1 MHIIHRFILIAIVL
15 VLNNCTSALPTNVKA
30 INSVDANQYVGTW
43 YEIARMDNYF
53 ERGLT
58 QVTAKYEKLPD
69 GTIKVT
75 NRGYST
81 EKKEAKEA
89 IGSAYFVDPPNKD
102 GTNTGKLKVSFFKPF
117 YAGYDIIELDKP
129 YYNYVMVAS
138 GKDDLWIL
146 CRTPQLAYPI
156 KQDLL
161 AKAKALGYQV
171 DKLIFTEQNGEVINY
186 PVGPHIQ
193 STP

>member
-1 MHIIHRFILIAIVL
+1 MRNIYSWPLAFFLAFSL
-15 VLNNCTSALPTNVKA
+15 VSCSNLPSNVKA
-30 INSVDANQYVGTW
+30 IDSVDANQYVGTW

-53 ERGLT
+53 ERGLI
-58 QVTAKYEKLPD
+58 QVTANYAINKD

-75 NRGYST
+75 NRGYNSA
-81 EKKEAKEA
+81 KKEWKEA

-102 GTNTGKLKVSFFKPF
+102 GSNTGKLKVSFFKPF
-117 YAGYDIIELDKP
+117 YAGYEIIELDKP

-156 KQDLL
+156 KQELL
-161 AKAKALGYQV
+161 AKAKALGY
-171 DKLIFTEQNGEVINY
+171 KTETLIFTEQSGEVIDYKAGNHVL
-186 PVGPHIQ
+186 PK
-193 STP
+193 